1 MRNIILK
8 SAVALALG
16 VPLIAS
22 AESNFTTGAG
32 TPITATAKVDFT
44 IIIPKFVS
52 LQVGVAGAGNINL
65 ITFDMTAAAASIGNA
80 VAQSATVGSGDLGNG
95 IVTAKVTGNN
105 GQVTL
110 SVAAAAGG
118 LVTAAGDTIPFSE
131 ITTTTAV
138 LTSATALPAPVLTN
152 GASAGVLAALTGT
165 KITNQDAKWTYKYA
179 NSAVVAAGTY
189 GGVNVQ
195 GGRVTYTASMP

>member
-8 SAVALALG
+8 SAVALAVG
-16 VPLIAS
+16 IPLIAS

-32 TPITATAKVDFT
+32 TPLLATAKVDFT

-52 LQVGVAGAGNINL
+52 LQIGTAGAGSIDL
-65 ITFDMTAAAASIGNA
+65 ITFTVPAASIGA
-80 VAQSATVGSGDLGNG
+80 GGAGIAGTGGDLTGG
-95 IVTAKVTGNN
+95 VVTAKVTGNN

-110 SVAAAAGG
+110 TATAAAGG
-118 LVTAAGDTIPFSE
+118 LTNATADTIPFSQ
-131 ITTTTAV
+131 ITTATAV
-138 LTSATALPAPVLTN
+138 NTSATSLPAPVLAN
-152 GASAGVLAALTGT
+152 GTSANVLPALTG
-165 KITNQDAKWTYKYA
+165 KITNQDAKWTYNYS

-189 GGVNVQ
+189 GGVNVN

>member
-1 MRNIILK
+1 MRNTILK

-16 VPLIAS
+16 LPLVAS
-22 AESNFTTGAG
+22 AESTFTTGAG
-32 TPITATAKVDFT
+32 TPITATARVDFT
-44 IIIPKFVS
+44 VVIPKFVS
-52 LQVGVAGAGNINL
+52 LQVGAAGAGINL

-80 VAQSATVGSGDLGNG
+80 VAQAATAGSGDLANG
-95 IVTAKVTGNN
+95 VVTAKVLGNN

-118 LVTAAGDTIPFSE
+118 LVTATGDTIPFSQ

-138 LTSATALPAPVLTN
+138 NTSATALPAPVLTN
-152 GASAGVLAALTGT
+152 GTSAGVLAALTGT

-179 NSAVVAAGTY
+179 NAAVVAAGTY
-189 GGVNVQ
+189 GGVNVL
-195 GGRVTYTASMP
+195 GGRVIYTASMP

>member
-8 SAVALALG
+8 SAVVLALG
-16 VPLIAS
+16 IPLVAS

-32 TPITATAKVDFT
+32 SPITATAKVDFT

-52 LQVGVAGAGNINL
+52 LQVGAAGVGINL

-80 VAQSATVGSGDLGNG
+80 TAQAATAGSGDLANG
-95 IVTAKVTGNN
+95 VVTAKVTGNN

-118 LVTAAGDTIPFSE
+118 LVTAGGDTIPFSE

-138 LTSATALPAPVLTN
+138 NTSATALPAPVLTN
-152 GASAGVLAALTGT
+152 GTSAGVLAALTGT

-179 NSAVVAAGTY
+179 NTAVVAAGTY

>member
-8 SAVALALG
+8 SAVVLALG

-32 TPITATAKVDFT
+32 TPLTATAKIDFT
-44 IIIPKFVS
+44 VIIPKFIS
-52 LQVGVAGAGNINL
+52 LRVGAAGVGVFDSIVFTVPAANVGAGGAGIAG
-65 ITFDMTAAAASIGNA
+65 TG
-80 VAQSATVGSGDLGNG
+80 GDLTGG
-95 IVTAKVTGNN
+95 VVTAKVTGNN

-110 SVAAAAGG
+110 TS
-118 LVTAAGDTIPFSE
+118 TATGALSNGTDVIPFTE

-152 GASAGVLAALTGT
+152 GVSAGVLPALTGT
-165 KITNQDAKWTYKYA
+165 KITNQDAKWTYNYA
-179 NSAVVAAGTY
+179 NSAVVASGTY
-189 GGVNVQ
+189 GGVGVNN
-195 GGRVTYTASMP
+195 GRVTYTASMP